1 MKTWTETRDALITA
15 GIPADRLP
23 IERQWRIDLSGA
35 DLSGAN
41 LSGAYLSGANLS
53 GANLGGAN
61 LRGANLSGANL
72 SEANLSEAYLREA
85 NLREA
90 ALNWQSHNLL
100 AEVLRRAADDDVP
113 RRMLAGLILISHD
126 WCWGKFLALN
136 IDPEL
141 REWGLS
147 VMRGYVQPGDNA
159 PLALTAAT
167 HEVAT
172 PPAA

>member
-41 LSGAYLSGANLS
+41 LSGAYLSGANLT
-53 GANLGGAN
+53 
-61 LRGANLSGANL
+61 
-72 SEANLSEAYLREA
+72 EANLSR
-85 NLREA
+85 A